1 MVVAEVVC
9 VVLVVIHHVVKNKGG
24 NKIMT
29 IKEKIDESSTKSMI
43 VLVFILSFIFGIGFE
58 IAAWLVDNFFNL
70 LGFPLG

>member
-1 MVVAEVVC
+1 
-9 VVLVVIHHVVKNKGG
+9 
-24 NKIMT
+24 MT

-58 IAAWLVDNFFNL
+58 IATWLVDNFFNL